1 MKYYKTTE
9 KIYDFCKSYIDEHGY
24 APTIREIGKGVGLSS
39 TSVVHRHM
47 QRLFR
52 NGRFETEHPGEARA
66 FRVISQNSKSTNK
79 SIDKDG
85 LLDYIKEEFPGVID
99 THWNWDVLENII
111 DYTQS
116 HFTFEESLQEEAGY
130 KYRVPHKRVHDLFI
144 KKIESYRDRFE
155 LGHSIEA
162 ELHEVLSKW
171 LINHIQHDDADY
183 VGAVKE
189 NMMGIIK
196 EKEKKKGKNWF
207 ARFFS

>member
-1 MKYYKTTE
+1 MKMKWIPEYNTG
-9 KIYDFCKSYIDEHGY
+9 ID
-24 APTIREIGKGVGLSS
+24 
-39 TSVVHRHM
+39 
-47 QRLFR
+47 
-52 NGRFETEHPGEARA
+52 
-66 FRVISQNSKSTNK
+66 VIDDQHKR
-79 SIDKDG
+79 I
-85 LLDYIKEEFPGVID
+85 LDYINEID
-99 THWNWDVLENII
+99 DVSVKTDRARIRQILDNII

-144 KKIESYRDRFE
+144 KKIENYRDRFE
-155 LGHSIEA
+155 EGHSIES
-162 ELHEVLSKW
+162 ELNDVLAKW

-196 EKEKKKGKNWF
+196 EKEKKKCKNWF

>member
-1 MKYYKTTE
+1 MKWIPEYNTG
-9 KIYDFCKSYIDEHGY
+9 ID
-24 APTIREIGKGVGLSS
+24 
-39 TSVVHRHM
+39 
-47 QRLFR
+47 
-52 NGRFETEHPGEARA
+52 
-66 FRVISQNSKSTNK
+66 VIDDQHKR
-79 SIDKDG
+79 I
-85 LLDYIKEEFPGVID
+85 LDYINEINQAVTKSDRVQIKNIID
-99 THWNWDVLENII
+99 NII

-116 HFTFEESLQEEAGY
+116 HFTFEESLQEEADY

-155 LGHSIEA
+155 MGQTIEG

-189 NMMGIIK
+189 NMIGIIK
-196 EKEKKKGKNWF
+196 QKEKKTGKNWF

>member
-1 MKYYKTTE
+1 M
-9 KIYDFCKSYIDEHGY
+9 IDDQHKR
-24 APTIREIGKGVGLSS
+24 I
-39 TSVVHRHM
+39 
-47 QRLFR
+47 
-52 NGRFETEHPGEARA
+52 
-66 FRVISQNSKSTNK
+66 
-79 SIDKDG
+79 
-85 LLDYIKEEFPGVID
+85 LDYINEID
-99 THWNWDVLENII
+99 DVSVKTDRARIRQILDNII

-144 KKIESYRDRFE
+144 KKIENYRDRFE
-155 LGHSIEA
+155 EGHSIES
-162 ELHEVLSKW
+162 ELNDVLVKW

-207 ARFFS
+207 ARFFT